1 MSCVAAVF
9 SAPPSPTIHI
19 GECLEVKSLGAFCVQ
34 RPRESEC
41 STDQDCTS
49 LRKCCSDG
57 CVRRCAL
64 PDVTTH
70 CIHARLAALAI
81 RDFDSSVF
89 VPECDSSGEYQQ
101 IQTHYSLKWCVDKQG
116 KEIPG
121 TKSTRQP
128 NCKLPRSCPVRACNK
143 HCPFGLR
150 TDNEGCYVCDCITP
164 CELVQC
170 QAGFICRMMQPR
182 CYTNDCAAVPRCI
195 PNSCP
200 SGEPLVSPGS
210 WVLAE
215 CSEKTSCPAGYFC
228 SQNGYEGRGLCCR
241 GTAPPPPPITCPSLP
256 ITANPVD
263 SSTCVVACRRASDCV
278 QSVCCFNGC
287 GTSCQFETGK
297 SLTLTGPPVAVHAL
311 PEENKPVVVSVDSS
325 ITKIQPVNTK
335 IITSSVDGK
344 LTKKHPIIPDIANS
358 ASAVAVIG
366 SAGTPPTMGAFQ
378 KAGPISAPQKVGAC
392 PSVLLNP
399 GCREECLNDVDCA
412 AFSKCCKASCGTK
425 CVEPAITSSCLHR
438 LASFS
443 REWQHVPPPVQC
455 SPDGEFREVQC
466 DFKTRQCWC
475 VDSSGVEVIG
485 TRTTDPEAPPC
496 RRPKICS
503 VSCSQSSCTY
513 GVQLD
518 ANGCPHDGVC
528 LCKNPCEDLACSSH
542 KTCALVSVKCDRDPC
557 PPVPRCV
564 ATPCYSKHLVTDLYG
579 NAFSCRSNGCL
590 RGECMTAVGEDVGVC
605 CHMPE
610 TTKMP
615 DHFIRRSNCALYRLG
630 IEELHRRGVQGVH
643 QPTCDPDTGLFSR
656 IQCDKSGV
664 CWCVDVEI
672 GRELPGTRKENSV
685 GQNVCEG
692 ARSCP
697 RQCPPT
703 LCPYGLALDR
713 NGCPQQDCACA
724 SPCDAVSCRTGEVC
738 LLRTPSCSSAN
749 CISIPT
755 CENSPCNVGDRPAID
770 PRTKRQFSCRES
782 GEICPTGFYCTG
794 FDPDGAGVCCPGR
807 EPLLSKAKASTCP
820 HGDPFASS
828 SDGTPMACSAKVN
841 GCPATHFCL
850 MKPGQKIGVC
860 CVSKRHVCNL
870 SVDRGPCSVS
880 VPRYFYSP
888 MNQTC
893 TRFDYGGCA
902 GNLNNFATNEHCE
915 SFCEGVLSDFLT
927 TYNDDAATVE
937 TYELGFSLTGPQI
950 PNAAR
955 RRAQQTLTDFLSEKF
970 SLSKSSIEDVVIM
983 DDNTA
988 RFTIKDAHAGA
999 IAKNISEAVNTGL
1012 EFPLNGN
1019 YYRAEPHTW
1028 FAHQLA
1034 ERTASN
1040 TARIIFWVLLGAAVV
1055 FAVIVAAS
1063 LIGTCAYLYTSRN
1076 KDGNS
1081 SAGGSTP
1088 SNFVSNSI
1096 FTGRPQQRP
1105 QLQQESRFPSNATTR
1120 SMRSV
1125 PQIPSISIDRGHSST
1140 FY

>member
-1 MSCVAAVF
+1 MPF
-9 SAPPSPTIHI
+9 P
-19 GECLEVKSLGAFCVQ
+19 G
-34 RPRESEC
+34 
-41 STDQDCTS
+41 
-49 LRKCCSDG
+49 
-57 CVRRCAL
+57 
-64 PDVTTH
+64 
-70 CIHARLAALAI
+70 IHARLAALAI

-121 TKSTRQP
+121 
-128 NCKLPRSCPVRACNK
+128 
-143 HCPFGLR
+143 
-150 TDNEGCYVCDCITP
+150 
-164 CELVQC
+164 
-170 QAGFICRMMQPR
+170 
-182 CYTNDCAAVPRCI
+182 I

-344 LTKKHPIIPDIANS
+344 LTKVPVSYRPQTPVI
-358 ASAVAVIG
+358 SAVQ
-366 SAGTPPTMGAFQ
+366 PQ
-378 KAGPISAPQKVGAC
+378 KAQEHKYDCSI
-392 PSVLLNP
+392 LLEFP
-399 GCREECLNDVDCA
+399 RKEYRL
-412 AFSKCCKASCGTK
+412 TK
-425 CVEPAITSSCLHR
+425 YLKLSTLE
-438 LASFS
+438 
-443 REWQHVPPPVQC
+443 
-455 SPDGEFREVQC
+455 
-466 DFKTRQCWC
+466 RQCWC

-615 DHFIRRSNCALYRLG
+615 DHFIRRS
-630 IEELHRRGVQGVH
+630 
-643 QPTCDPDTGLFSR
+643 S
-656 IQCDKSGV
+656 
-664 CWCVDVEI
+664 
-672 GRELPGTRKENSV
+672 
-685 GQNVCEG
+685 
-692 ARSCP
+692 
-697 RQCPPT
+697 
-703 LCPYGLALDR
+703 
-713 NGCPQQDCACA
+713 
-724 SPCDAVSCRTGEVC
+724 
-738 LLRTPSCSSAN
+738 
-749 CISIPT
+749 
-755 CENSPCNVGDRPAID
+755 ENSPCNVGDRPAID

-999 IAKNISEAVNTGL
+999 IAKNISEAFGFLHIYKRGKN
-1012 EFPLNGN
+1012 PRS
-1019 YYRAEPHTW
+1019 RAVKCVYG
-1028 FAHQLA
+1028 
-1034 ERTASN
+1034 R
-1040 TARIIFWVLLGAAVV
+1040 FWISFHVDFQAV
-1055 FAVIVAAS
+1055 S
-1063 LIGTCAYLYTSRN
+1063 LI
-1076 KDGNS
+1076 
-1081 SAGGSTP
+1081 
-1088 SNFVSNSI
+1088 
-1096 FTGRPQQRP
+1096 
-1105 QLQQESRFPSNATTR
+1105 
-1120 SMRSV
+1120 
-1125 PQIPSISIDRGHSST
+1125 
-1140 FY
+1140 